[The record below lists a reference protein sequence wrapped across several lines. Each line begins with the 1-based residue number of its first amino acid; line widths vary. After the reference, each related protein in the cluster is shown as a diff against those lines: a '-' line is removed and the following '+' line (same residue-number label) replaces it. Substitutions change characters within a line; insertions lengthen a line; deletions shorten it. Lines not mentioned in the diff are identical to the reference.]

1 VYARAPARETLLL
14 RARCTSARETLRD
27 DSSKAC
33 GQPYDGVFFEFRARR
48 EESADLARNRD
59 SRRSRTPLAAE
70 SMDAKNA
77 NIEGSAWLPEIEIV
91 ALKALHV
98 QVQVHIL
105 YLVRNEVRN
114 YSSISG
120 STFVQYSCRAIFLFV
135 LFVHICA
142 VRVVVLDIIYHII
155 CSPSFS

>member
-1 VYARAPARETLLL
+1 MYARAPARETLLL

-33 GQPYDGVFFEFRARR
+33 AQPYDGVFFEFRARR

-98 QVQVHIL
+98 QVQVHIFGMYWKIL
-105 YLVRNEVRN
+105 
-114 YSSISG
+114 
-120 STFVQYSCRAIFLFV
+120 
-135 LFVHICA
+135 
-142 VRVVVLDIIYHII
+142 IIM
-155 CSPSFS
+155 

>member
-1 VYARAPARETLLL
+1 MYARAPARETLLL

-33 GQPYDGVFFEFRARR
+33 AQPYDGVFFEFRARR

-98 QVQVHIL
+98 QVQVHIFGTERSTELLQYFRKYNILVGLSFYL
-105 YLVRNEVRN
+105 YCSCT
-114 YSSISG
+114 Y
-120 STFVQYSCRAIFLFV
+120 VQYV
-135 LFVHICA
+135 
-142 VRVVVLDIIYHII
+142 
-155 CSPSFS
+155 